1 MAIAYL
7 HRFWLAIVC
16 LAFTGAGVAWADDG
30 TPVADQIV
38 PKPHPRSD
46 DGSTVRLG
54 TAAGFIYGAPV
65 DVTAIGLTAAV
76 GQRFGR
82 LGIDAEYTWLSF
94 QSHELY
100 QGPVGLEDGD
110 VGVGSG
116 KRLAVLA
123 RFDALRFGPTV
134 DHRRSLLTIYVE
146 GGAARAWNHW
156 SRPTAVSTAS
166 NIVPTDTTRNEGQAG
181 FGLMLFPHRVAWLIG
196 WRFSV
201 TPHEPM
207 TAAVCRGTSC
217 KPYTMAD
224 DGSYVDQ
231 SMLFESSLEFTF

>member
-1 MAIAYL
+1 MQISSL
-7 HRFWLAIVC
+7 QRVRLAIVC
-16 LAFTGAGVAWADDG
+16 LAFTGADVAWADDG
-30 TPVADQIV
+30 TPATDQIV
-38 PKPHPRSD
+38 PAPHPHAD
-46 DGSTVRLG
+46 YGSTVRLG

-65 DVTAIGLTAAV
+65 DVTAIGVTAAV

-94 QSHELY
+94 QSHELH
-100 QGPVGLEDGD
+100 QGPIGLEDGD

-123 RFDALRFGPTV
+123 RFDALRFGPVV
-134 DHRRSLLTIYVE
+134 DRRRSLLTIYVE
-146 GGAARAWNHW
+146 GGAASSWNHW
-156 SRPTAVSTAS
+156 TRPTSTDS
-166 NIVPTDTTRNEGQAG
+166 TIVPADTRRTEGQAG

-196 WRFSV
+196 WRFAV

-217 KPYTMAD
+217 KPYTMTD